1 MNISTRALSSH
12 FPFLFFVFTFCLHIS
27 SLTFLSPL
35 TPFPFPNVGTCV
47 VDETGERREEQSYAE
62 ARKKCR
68 SMIIVG
74 GGNDQYGWDTG
85 SIKQVSIMVKQISKH
100 IENNEDKFLIV
111 REDIYNYRNKER
123 LDRILLCG
131 IQMRGVNMNT
141 YILK

>member
-1 MNISTRALSSH
+1 
-12 FPFLFFVFTFCLHIS
+12 
-27 SLTFLSPL
+27 
-35 TPFPFPNVGTCV
+35 
-47 VDETGERREEQSYAE
+47 
-62 ARKKCR
+62 
-68 SMIIVG
+68 MIIVG